1 MSIRPTIAI
10 SLGDPAGIGP
20 EITAA
25 ALRDPSIR
33 DAAHFLLFGS
43 SESPPG
49 PRGPSAASGRTSFDA
64 VTQAI
69 DAVKSG
75 RASALVT
82 APISKEAWHAAGITQ
97 YPGHTE
103 LLAEAF
109 ASPDSGM
116 LFVGPTLRVI
126 LATIHIPLRD
136 VPRTLTPAMVERAI
150 RVGHQACI
158 ELGIPSPRIAVA
170 GINPHAGEHGI
181 IGDEEPRI
189 IDPAITRCRAD
200 GIAVTG
206 PIPGDAV
213 FNQAA
218 DGKHDL
224 VVAMYHDQGL
234 IPVKLIDRRRTVNTT
249 AGLRWQGRRII
260 RTSPAHGTAFDI
272 AGTNSADPT
281 SMIEALKLAIK
292 LAH

>member
-1 MSIRPTIAI
+1 MPPTIAI
-10 SLGDPAGIGP
+10 SLGDPTGIGP

-25 ALRDPSIR
+25 ALRDPSIAN
-33 DAAHFLLFGS
+33 AAHFLLFGS
-43 SESPPG
+43 TDAPPG
-49 PRGPSAASGRTSFDA
+49 PRGPSAASGRSSFDA
-64 VTQAI
+64 VTHAI

-82 APISKEAWHAAGITQ
+82 APISKEAWHAAGVTQ

-126 LATIHIPLRD
+126 LASIHIPLRD
-136 VPRTLTPAMVERAI
+136 VPRMLTPAMVERAI

-158 ELGIPSPRIAVA
+158 ELGIASPRIAVA

-189 IDPAITRCRAD
+189 IDPAISRCRAD
-200 GIAVTG
+200 GMTITG
-206 PIPGDAV
+206 PVPGDAV

-272 AGTNSADPT
+272 AGTNTADPT

-292 LAH
+292 LAR